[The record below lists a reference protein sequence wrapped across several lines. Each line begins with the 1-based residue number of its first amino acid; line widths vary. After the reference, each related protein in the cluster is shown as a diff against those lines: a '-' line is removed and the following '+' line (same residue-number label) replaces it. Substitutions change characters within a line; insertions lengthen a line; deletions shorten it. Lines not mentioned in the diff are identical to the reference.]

1 MRCECDDDVG
11 RKETD
16 QDGNEFYS
24 DNGCRSNKCDNDD
37 EPRQIR

>member
-1 MRCECDDDVG
+1 MQWMRCECDDDVG

-24 DNGCRSNKCDNDD
+24 DDD
-37 EPRQIR
+37 LQMK